1 MKSNF
6 KFNVLKCFAF
16 LLFALIFW
24 GCENDMNDLQ
34 EAEYSKNPE
43 VFIDTF
49 SGGLNYAAFSNSVT
63 NAFQV
68 DNDVTYNNSSA
79 SMRID
84 VPNVNDP
91 AGSYAG
97 GAFFTTVGRDLSG
110 YNVLTFW
117 AKSSVAATLDVAGFG
132 LDLGANK
139 FQASVSGLSLT
150 TTWRKYYIPIPDA
163 SKLRIEKGM
172 FYYSEGPEN
181 GNGYSF
187 WIDEVKFENLGTIA
201 HGQASIYDGLNK
213 VITSFNGV
221 STPIDGIT
229 TTFSLPNAVNQNV
242 TMSPAYLVFSSS
254 NTAVATVNDA
264 GVVTTVSGGSAVITA
279 TLAGQQA
286 NGSLTVNSSGVFT
299 AAPTPTEASNTV
311 ISIFSNQYNNVPVDY
326 YNGYWQPFQT
336 TQSADFVVNGDNVL
350 NYTNFNF
357 VGIQFS
363 APTIDA
369 TLMSHLHV
377 DLFVPGT
384 LAAGA
389 NFKIRLVDFGADGVF
404 GGTDDTGHT
413 LTYIAPT
420 LVAQN
425 WVSLDIPFTSF
436 TGLAS
441 RAHLAQVIFEG
452 TNISNFYAD
461 NIYLFNN
468 GSVIP
473 VVPTA
478 AAPTPTTPAGNVTS
492 VFSDAYTNI
501 AGTNFNPNWGQ
512 ATVVTQ
518 VPIAGNNTL
527 RYGGLNYQGIE
538 LGSAQ
543 NVTNRNFLHLDFYS
557 ANSTSLKVYLI
568 SPGPVE
574 KSVTLTVPSVGGWNS
589 IDIPLSSFSPVNL
602 TNVFQMKFDG
612 NGTIYL
618 DNIYFRN

>member
-1 MKSNF
+1 MKTNF
-6 KFNVLKCFAF
+6 KFNSVKAIAF
-16 LLFALIFW
+16 LLPVLFFW
-24 GCENDMNDLQ
+24 ACENDLEDLQ
-34 EAEYSKNPE
+34 EAQYSKNPE

-49 SGGLNYAAFSNSVT
+49 SGGLNYAAFSGSVVS
-63 NAFQV
+63 AFQV
-68 DNDVTYNNSSA
+68 DNDVSYNNSSA

-97 GAFFTTVGRDLSG
+97 GAFFTSVGRDLSG
-110 YNVLTFW
+110 YNALTFW

-139 FQASVSGLSLT
+139 YQASVSGLNLT
-150 TTWRKYYIPIPDA
+150 TTWRKYIIPIPDP
-163 SKLRIEKGM
+163 SKLKVEKGM

-187 WIDEVKFENLGTIA
+187 WIDEVKFEYLGTIA
-201 HGQASIYDGLNK
+201 HGQASLFGGLNK
-213 VITSFNGV
+213 VVTSFNGV
-221 STPIDGIT
+221 TTAIDEIT

-242 TMSPAYLVFSSS
+242 NMSPAYLVFTSS
-254 NTAVATVNDA
+254 NPAVASVNDI
-264 GVVTTVSGGSAVITA
+264 GLVTTNSSGTAVITA
-279 TLAGQQA
+279 TLAGEQA
-286 NGSLTVNSSGVFT
+286 NGSLTVNSAGVFV
-299 AAPTPTEASNTV
+299 AAPTPTEAANTV
-311 ISIFSNQYNNVPVDY
+311 ISIFSNQYTNAQVDY

-336 TQSADFVVNGDNVL
+336 TQSADFTVNGNNVL

-377 DLFVPGT
+377 DLFIPGT

-413 LTYIAPT
+413 LTYTSPV

-425 WVSLDIPFTSF
+425 WVSLDIPLANF
-436 TGLAS
+436 TGLANRS
-441 RAHLAQVIFEG
+441 HLAQVIFEG
-452 TNISNFYAD
+452 TNIPNFYAD
-461 NIYLFNN
+461 NIYLYND

-478 AAPTPTTPAGNVTS
+478 AAPTPTTPAANVTS
-492 VFSDAYTNI
+492 VFSDAYTNV

-512 ATVVTQ
+512 ATVVSQ
-518 VPIAGNNTL
+518 VAIGGNNTL

-574 KSVTLTVPSVGGWNS
+574 KSVILTVPTVGGWNS
-589 IDIPLSSFSPVNL
+589 IDIPLSSFSPVNMS
-602 TNVFQMKFDG
+602 NVFQMKFDG